1 MMNKFNSIILRD
13 MRVILNSNSRIFM
26 PIVYLFLII
35 TFFSISLEGTVLGGY
50 DKILTQII
58 WLSCLLV
65 SLLNIEIMFKDDY
78 EDGTLDG
85 IVINSDMLE
94 ICILAKVL
102 SHWLFSILPLVIIA
116 FLINFLLTGNL
127 SVSITLFISLIIG
140 SLTISLI
147 GSIASSLTLS
157 LKGNGLLLS
166 TIVLPL
172 DIPVLIFGT
181 SAIYNSSIGLNY
193 DSELLFMLLL
203 LILFLVIAPFAAS
216 FGVKNSLD

>member
-1 MMNKFNSIILRD
+1 MLNKFNSIILRD

-26 PIVYLFLII
+26 PVVYLFLII

-78 EDGTLDG
+78 EDGTLDR

-127 SVSITLFISLIIG
+127 SVSITLFISLMIG
-140 SLTISLI
+140 SLPISLI

>member
-1 MMNKFNSIILRD
+1 MLNKFNSIILRD

-26 PIVYLFLII
+26 PVVYLLLII

-78 EDGTLDG
+78 EDGTLDR

-127 SVSITLFISLIIG
+127 SVSITLFISLMIG

>member
-1 MMNKFNSIILRD
+1 MLNKFNSIILRD

-26 PIVYLFLII
+26 PVVYLFLII
-35 TFFSISLEGTVLGGY
+35 TFFSISLEGIVLGGY

-78 EDGTLDG
+78 EDGTLDR

-127 SVSITLFISLIIG
+127 SVSITLFISLMIG

>member
-1 MMNKFNSIILRD
+1 MLNKFNSIILRD

-26 PIVYLFLII
+26 PVVYLFLII

-78 EDGTLDG
+78 EDGTLDR

-127 SVSITLFISLIIG
+127 SVSITLFISLMIG

-181 SAIYNSSIGLNY
+181 SAIYNSSIGLSY

>member
-1 MMNKFNSIILRD
+1 
-13 MRVILNSNSRIFM
+13 
-26 PIVYLFLII
+26 
-35 TFFSISLEGTVLGGY
+35 
-50 DKILTQII
+50 
-58 WLSCLLV
+58 
-65 SLLNIEIMFKDDY
+65 MFKDDY
-78 EDGTLDG
+78 EDGTLDR

-127 SVSITLFISLIIG
+127 SVSITLFISLMIG

>member
-127 SVSITLFISLIIG
+127 SVSVTLFISLMIG

>member
-1 MMNKFNSIILRD
+1 MLNKFNSIILRD

-26 PIVYLFLII
+26 PVVYLFLII

-78 EDGTLDG
+78 EDGTLDR

-127 SVSITLFISLIIG
+127 SVSISLMIG

>member
-1 MMNKFNSIILRD
+1 
-13 MRVILNSNSRIFM
+13 M
-26 PIVYLFLII
+26 PIIYLFLII

-50 DKILTQII
+50 DKILAQII

-94 ICILAKVL
+94 ICILAKVI

-116 FLINFLLTGNL
+116 FLINILLTGNL
-127 SVSITLFISLIIG
+127 SVSITLFISLMIG
-140 SLTISLI
+140 SLTIALI

-157 LKGNGLLLS
+157 LRGNGLLLS

-193 DSELLFMLLL
+193 DSELLFMILL

-216 FGVKNSLD
+216 FGIKNSLD

>member
-1 MMNKFNSIILRD
+1 MLNKFNSIILRD

-26 PIVYLFLII
+26 PVVYLFLII

-116 FLINFLLTGNL
+116 VLINFLLTGNL
-127 SVSITLFISLIIG
+127 SVSITLFISLMIG

>member
-1 MMNKFNSIILRD
+1 
-13 MRVILNSNSRIFM
+13 M
-26 PIVYLFLII
+26 PIIYLFLII

-50 DKILTQII
+50 DKILAQII

-94 ICILAKVL
+94 ICILAKVI

-116 FLINFLLTGNL
+116 FLINILLTGNL
-127 SVSITLFISLIIG
+127 SVSITLFISLMIG
-140 SLTISLI
+140 SLTITLI

-181 SAIYNSSIGLNY
+181 SAIYNSSIGLYY
-193 DSELLFMLLL
+193 DSELLFMILL

-216 FGVKNSLD
+216 FGIKNSLD